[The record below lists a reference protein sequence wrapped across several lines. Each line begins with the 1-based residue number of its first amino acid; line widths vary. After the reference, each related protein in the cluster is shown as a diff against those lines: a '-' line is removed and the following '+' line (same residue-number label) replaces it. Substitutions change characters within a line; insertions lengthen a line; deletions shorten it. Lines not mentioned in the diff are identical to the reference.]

1 MKEDEI
7 KKKLKNMNCRGY
19 SNRCSLANPGCNR
32 SKVFIDEAIEKL
44 KKVNKNDENDWINI
58 KLF

>member
-7 KKKLKNMNCRGY
+7 KKKLTNMNCRGC
-19 SNRCSLANPGCNR
+19 SNKCSLASPGCNR
-32 SKVFIDEAIEKL
+32 SKVFIDEAIKKINQENEK
-44 KKVNKNDENDWINI
+44 DENDWVNI

>member
-7 KKKLKNMNCRGY
+7 KKKLKNMNCRGC
-19 SNRCSLANPGCNR
+19 SNRCSLDNPGCNR

-44 KKVNKNDENDWINI
+44 KKVNKNDEDD
-58 KLF
+58 

>member
-7 KKKLKNMNCRGY
+7 KKNLKNMNCRGC

-32 SKVFIDEAIEKL
+32 SKVFIDEAIEKI
-44 KKVNKNDENDWINI
+44 NKENKDEENDWINI